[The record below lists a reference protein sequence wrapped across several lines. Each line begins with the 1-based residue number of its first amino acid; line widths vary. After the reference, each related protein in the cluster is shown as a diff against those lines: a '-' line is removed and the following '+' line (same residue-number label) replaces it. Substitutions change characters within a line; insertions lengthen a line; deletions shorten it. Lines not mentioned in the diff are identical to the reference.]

1 MAEGGKGQTFAS
13 CMQNILAELGKAEA
27 YPDADPNIIQGI
39 REMVV
44 PAVQQSIASQDP
56 ATQMA
61 QMLGMGG
68 GQPGAGPEG
77 APAPVETQQA
87 MTRLPRHRGNPVE
100 QAAAFERAAGGM

>member
-1 MAEGGKGQTFAS
+1 MAEGKGQTFAS

-27 YPDADPNIIQGI
+27 YPDADPSIIQGI

-44 PAVQQSIASQDP
+44 PSVQQSLAAQDP

-68 GQPGAGPEG
+68 EQAPPEQAPGG
-77 APAPVETQQA
+77 PVEMQQA
-87 MTRLPRHRGNPVE
+87 MTRLPRQRGNPVE
-100 QAAAFERAAGGM
+100 QAAAYERQAAGQ

>member
-1 MAEGGKGQTFAS
+1 MAEGKGQTFAS
-13 CMQNILAELGKAEA
+13 CMQNVLAELGKAEA
-27 YPDADPNIIQGI
+27 YPDADPTIIQGI
-39 REMVV
+39 RELVV

-68 GQPGAGPEG
+68 DQGA
-77 APAPVETQQA
+77 APQAPMETQQA

-100 QAAAFERAAGGM
+100 QAASFERQAGGL